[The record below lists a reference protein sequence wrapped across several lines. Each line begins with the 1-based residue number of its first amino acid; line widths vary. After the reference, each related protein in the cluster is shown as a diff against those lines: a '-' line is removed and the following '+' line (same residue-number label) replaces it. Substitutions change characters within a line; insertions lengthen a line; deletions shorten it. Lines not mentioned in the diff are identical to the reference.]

1 MSRNA
6 GHQFFLQQE
15 DAPLPDAAELAAAE
29 AATATALANRT
40 VIIDPDLAKLVTQY
54 REIAGRWNDEPKDE
68 IKDSGERTEEEDRR
82 NSEYKSKLDQYK
94 RKLDGVAKELKGAI
108 EKKGG
113 GLANPSSLY
122 QEQLSEVFWGQ
133 VHGKSETG
141 GPPPHHLLDKLRCF
155 ELAGMPDE
163 AKNALAEAPDLESAL
178 KILLEQDDQ
187 ITVKDA
193 LKVRIALVPF

>member
-1 MSRNA
+1 M
-6 GHQFFLQQE
+6 
-15 DAPLPDAAELAAAE
+15 
-29 AATATALANRT
+29 
-40 VIIDPDLAKLVTQY
+40 
-54 REIAGRWNDEPKDE
+54 
-68 IKDSGERTEEEDRR
+68 
-82 NSEYKSKLDQYK
+82 
-94 RKLDGVAKELKGAI
+94 
-108 EKKGG
+108 
-113 GLANPSSLY
+113 
-122 QEQLSEVFWGQ
+122 SEVFWGQ

-163 AKNALAEAPDLESAL
+163 AKHALAEAPDLESAL